1 MTLDN
6 GILLLYPSTYMYKQA
21 HIYTY
26 IHVHTHSHILWTYI
40 VFKSTTIIHK
50 VIEVFFLLIFEGQSS
65 VNVTSLK
72 RFRGYNRSKSGI
84 FQLFLNTCM
93 LVYTTQGNKC
103 SVRFHQSIS
112 LEFDTAK
119 ISIGCRNS
127 HIKLMYF
134 SNNSIKVLA
143 KIWYVWFPI

>member
-21 HIYTY
+21 HIYTCIY
-26 IHVHTHSHILWTYI
+26 VHTHSYILWTYI

-50 VIEVFFLLIFEGQSS
+50 VIEVFFLLIFEGRSS

-84 FQLFLNTCM
+84 FSYFLIHVCWFIPPRVINVQYDFTKVFH
-93 LVYTTQGNKC
+93 LNLLLPR
-103 SVRFHQSIS
+103 SV
-112 LEFDTAK
+112 
-119 ISIGCRNS
+119 
-127 HIKLMYF
+127 
-134 SNNSIKVLA
+134 
-143 KIWYVWFPI
+143 

>member
-93 LVYTTQGNKC
+93 LVYTT
-103 SVRFHQSIS
+103 
-112 LEFDTAK
+112 
-119 ISIGCRNS
+119 
-127 HIKLMYF
+127 
-134 SNNSIKVLA
+134 
-143 KIWYVWFPI
+143 

>member
-6 GILLLYPSTYMYKQA
+6 GILLIYPSTYMYKQA
-21 HIYTY
+21 HIYKHSRT
-26 IHVHTHSHILWTYI
+26 HTHRHILWTYI

-93 LVYTTQGNKC
+93 LVYTT
-103 SVRFHQSIS
+103 
-112 LEFDTAK
+112 
-119 ISIGCRNS
+119 
-127 HIKLMYF
+127 
-134 SNNSIKVLA
+134 
-143 KIWYVWFPI
+143 

>member
-21 HIYTY
+21 HTY
-26 IHVHTHSHILWTYI
+26 VHTHRHILWTYI

-84 FQLFLNTCM
+84 FQLFLNTGM
-93 LVYTTQGNKC
+93 LVYTT
-103 SVRFHQSIS
+103 
-112 LEFDTAK
+112 
-119 ISIGCRNS
+119 
-127 HIKLMYF
+127 
-134 SNNSIKVLA
+134 
-143 KIWYVWFPI
+143 

>member
-21 HIYTY
+21 HIY

-119 ISIGCRNS
+119 ISIGCRKVILIS
-127 HIKLMYF
+127 HSYQINVF
-134 SNNSIKVLA
+134 
-143 KIWYVWFPI
+143 FE